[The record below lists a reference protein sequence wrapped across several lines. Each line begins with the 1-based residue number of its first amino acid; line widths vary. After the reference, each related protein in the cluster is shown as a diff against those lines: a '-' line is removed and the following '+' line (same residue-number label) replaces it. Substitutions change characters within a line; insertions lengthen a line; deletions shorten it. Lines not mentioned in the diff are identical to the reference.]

1 MLAKLRY
8 HFDNYMSWRASAR
21 FILVFALGIS
31 ALFIGVALLRIFAP
45 QSDPASDVL
54 ESLWWAWGRV
64 ADPGSGAQDVGRGLR
79 FAEIVTTLSGVFLF
93 ALLIGFVSSS
103 VQDKLATLRKGRSI
117 VVEKG
122 HVVILGFGE
131 KTMKVIEQLAEANRG
146 HRDACVVILSTQEKE
161 AVIDAILERFGAPRL
176 KTTRIV
182 VRNGSPWSTSDL
194 LNVGICD
201 ARSVIIL
208 TQDGSGECGDVR
220 VVKSLL
226 AMMRGLGKSLKGH
239 VVVELQ
245 DSAHRDV
252 IEAVGGDKIQIVV
265 AETFL
270 ARLMV
275 QTARQ
280 SGLAQVYGELLS
292 FVGEEFYLVPV
303 PRALVGKT
311 FGDAWK
317 MLGTTVVS
325 GLEPAQRSPN
335 DRYSVLLAPPDDR
348 TLVEGDQL
356 LVFLADD
363 EDCPKPAP
371 LKYDDT
377 LPARSRE
384 IAKAKPERFLLIG
397 YEDDMGEMLE
407 EMDLYVAK
415 GSQAVVMTSLPTA
428 ECEQRLGP
436 SLRRLRKLSVR
447 FEQGDS
453 TSQHDLELVCG
464 EGFDAEILI
473 ADEARGQTPD
483 DSDART
489 LMSLLLLRKLA
500 QRDGKVSTRR
510 VISEIRNP
518 STKELVSVTDVGDF
532 VVSDELVSNF
542 LAQVAERREIADVW
556 EDLCHSEGHEIY
568 LKPSFRYVA
577 PGEDVTF
584 ADITARARK
593 RGEVALGWMRAAD
606 EAEVRTHGIVINPAD
621 KHQKLGLRP
630 DDRIIVIAENDD
642 AEPRPESVREEG
654 MGFV

>member
-1 MLAKLRY
+1 VLAKLRY

-31 ALFIGVALLRIFAP
+31 ALFIGVGLLRLFAP
-45 QSDPASDVL
+45 QADPSSDFL

-64 ADPGSGAQDVGRGLR
+64 ADPGSGASDVGRGVR
-79 FAEIVTTLSGVFLF
+79 AAEVVTTLSGVFLF

-103 VQDKLATLRKGRSI
+103 VQDRLATLRKGRSI

-131 KTMKVIEQLAEANRG
+131 KTMKIIEQLAEANRG
-146 HRDACVVILSTQEKE
+146 HRDACVVVLSTQEKE
-161 AVIDAILERFGAPRL
+161 EVIDTILERFGAPL
-176 KTTRIV
+176 VKTTRIV
-182 VRNGSPWSTSDL
+182 VRNGSPWSTVDL

-208 TQDGSGECGDVR
+208 TQDGSGACGDVR

-226 AMMRGLGKSLKGH
+226 AMMRGLGKPLKGH

-303 PRALVGKT
+303 PRALAGKT

-317 MLGTTVVS
+317 LLGTTVVA
-325 GLEPAQRSPN
+325 GLEPAQRQPG
-335 DRYSVLLAPPDDR
+335 DAYSVLLAPADDR
-348 TLVEGDQL
+348 VLQAGDQL
-356 LVFLADD
+356 LVFLSDD
-363 EDCPKPAP
+363 EQTPKPSP
-371 LKYDDT
+371 LTFDDT
-377 LPARSRE
+377 LPARSNEVAAR
-384 IAKAKPERFLLIG
+384 KPERFLLIG

-415 GSQAVVMTSLPTA
+415 GSEAVVMTAMPVG

-436 SLRRLRKLSVR
+436 SLRRLRQLSVR

-473 ADEARGQTPD
+473 ADESQSDGPD

-489 LMSLLLLRKLA
+489 LMSLLLLRKIA

-518 STKELVSVTDVGDF
+518 RTKELVSVTDVGDF

-556 EDLCHSEGHEIY
+556 DDLCHSEGHEIY
-568 LKPSFRYVA
+568 LKPTFRYCA

-584 ADITARARK
+584 ADVTARARR

-606 EAEVRTHGIVINPAD
+606 EGNPRTHGILINPPN
-621 KHQKLGLRP
+621 KHDKLGLR
-630 DDRIIVIAENDD
+630 DEDRIIVIAENDD
-642 AEPRPESVREEG
+642 GERGPESKHEEG